1 MAIVKLHEASD
12 GSLHKTFKD
21 FADHEA
27 ALKITDGILGAELNL
42 DALEPSDL
50 PGEDGKPAYYS
61 GDKAQLAAFIVG
73 NADLLRKV
81 LSDAKVAQR
90 GRKPAGRK
98 PRKPKAVAPASSDAP
113 KTSADAI

>member
-12 GSLHKTFKD
+12 GSLHKTFKE

-27 ALKITDGILGAELNL
+27 ALKIIAGVSSADLDVSAFDASELVDDNGRPL
-42 DALEPSDL
+42 TYTADL
-50 PGEDGKPAYYS
+50 S
-61 GDKAQLAAFIVG
+61 QIAAFIVG

-81 LSDAKVAQR
+81 LSDAKIAQR

-98 PRKPKAVAPASSDAP
+98 PRKPKLQAVSSDVP
-113 KTSADAI
+113 KTSAEAA